1 VLICRNAE
9 GVHAYLSKCWKS
21 NCSSVLMLRGYMVR
35 KSLGT
40 PALEKVIES
49 SPIQFRLCFFLHSHG
64 SVTSGRAAPI
74 SACMRRRQRGC
85 FRGLRLLQWQHRAWI
100 VLFHPPSSKLNRSQE
115 RFFKSDP
122 TSWNRNQPASF
133 GGTCSAIGAATHS
146 YEFERS
152 VAAKRLREV
161 LYETFNLVAI
171 ENRYKRYIQYEWSS
185 YFHQII
191 DNAKTARTTHFLT
204 SKCHN
209 QFANIF
215 TIDTLCTPVDCFS
228 FNMKLWCRIIK
239 CKHWHQNFCQCRCNF
254 SCTTGITCRKS

>member
-1 VLICRNAE
+1 MLICRNAE

-122 TSWNRNQPASF
+122 TSWNRNQPTSF
-133 GGTCSAIGAATHS
+133 LWRVLSHRGRYPFLWIWAQCGCKV
-146 YEFERS
+146 
-152 VAAKRLREV
+152 VA
-161 LYETFNLVAI
+161 
-171 ENRYKRYIQYEWSS
+171 WSTVWDL
-185 YFHQII
+185 QPC
-191 DNAKTARTTHFLT
+191 
-204 SKCHN
+204 CHW
-209 QFANIF
+209 
-215 TIDTLCTPVDCFS
+215 
-228 FNMKLWCRIIK
+228 K
-239 CKHWHQNFCQCRCNF
+239 
-254 SCTTGITCRKS
+254 